1 MTGLGLAMAE
11 AAQGQPTMGQM
22 IMGQVLDKRKV
33 DLPWGYLELP
43 QWAPVQLG
51 PLTIDF
57 SPTKHV
63 FFLFVTAV
71 VTALL
76 LLWTARQT
84 RLRQAGK
91 APSGVSGVLEAAV
104 LFIRNDVAMPN
115 IGHGGERYVPFI
127 VTVFFFIAIA
137 NLIGLLPWGVSP
149 TSNLS
154 VTAALALM
162 ALVTIELAGMRA
174 LGWRGYMGTIVYWP
188 HGMSLGL
195 KLPLTLIMTP
205 VEILGKL
212 TKPFA
217 LAIRLFANMAA
228 GKFIILSLV
237 GLIFVAGP
245 VAGFI
250 FPVLAPIIMAVAIT
264 ILKLFVSLLQAYIF
278 AMLTSV
284 FIGLISHA
292 H

>member
-1 MTGLGLAMAE
+1 MRHLFAGMVE

-33 DLPWGYLELP
+33 DLPWGYLSLP
-43 QWAPVQLG
+43 QWDPVQVG

-63 FFLFVTAV
+63 FFLFVSAL

-84 RLRQAGK
+84 RARAAGK
-91 APSGVSGVLEAAV
+91 APSGLAGVLEAGV
-104 LFIRNDVAMPN
+104 LFVRNDVAMAN
-115 IGHGGERYVPFI
+115 IGKGGERYVPFI
-127 VTVFFFIAIA
+127 VTVFFFIAVA

-162 ALVTIELAGMRA
+162 SLAMIELAGMRA
-174 LGWRGYMGTIVYWP
+174 LGLRGYMGTIVYWP

-250 FPVLAPIIMAVAIT
+250 FPVLAPIVMAVAIT